1 MRSRI
6 SAVCGLLMFLSS
18 ASALSAQQIRGRV
31 VDEQSRQG
39 LVDVSVLLIGADSS
53 VQQRVA
59 TDKSGFFLLKGL
71 SAATFDIV
79 IERLGYARERRTV
92 TFEGADL
99 TLPAFVLR
107 SEAIPLAPVEAK
119 AASNRRTDE
128 NVGFKRSHHVLAGE
142 RMLLLEQ
149 QGVRF
154 LSAIR
159 DLAAGVQVRE
169 TYPRGVYTLC
179 IESSRRMASFNMRAD
194 VCDWVTI
201 VLDGIEIEDPV
212 KLLRGLSLH
221 EVESLEFLPPAEAGQ
236 RYGMKASSTGA
247 LLIWSRGR
255 GPHRGS
261 ARDRKQ

>member
-1 MRSRI
+1 MHSRLTVI
-6 SAVCGLLMFLSS
+6 VPLMLLLSS
-18 ASALSAQQIRGRV
+18 AAALSAQQIRGRV

-39 LVDVSVLLIGADSS
+39 LGDVSVLLVRADSS

-59 TDKSGFFLLKGL
+59 TDKSGFFVLKGL

-92 TFEGADL
+92 TFESADL

-107 SEAIPLAPVEAK
+107 SEAIPLAPVEAR
-119 AASNRRTDE
+119 ATSDRRTEE
-128 NVGFKRSHHVLAGE
+128 NAGFKRAHHVLAGE
-142 RMLLLEQ
+142 RMLMLEQ
-149 QGVRF
+149 QGVRL

-179 IESSRRMASFNMRAD
+179 IESSRRMGSFNMRAD

-201 VLDGIEIEDPV
+201 VIDGIEIEDPV

-255 GPHRGS
+255 GPHRGP